1 MQRQETVIRPVPS
14 ELLPE
19 LRKVWAYSKKEFLIE
34 RSYTFSYLF
43 SILGICTTISTYF
56 FIDRLFGRQITSDLA
71 PFDTSYFAYVLVGNA
86 FFAYVGTAI
95 GGIAGGIG
103 SEQTR
108 GTLEVLLGTPTR
120 LWVLLLAVTIWNTL
134 FASIEVLLYFVV
146 GAVGF
151 DVSFSRINWSTL
163 ACFLG
168 LVIVVFNSMGLI
180 EAAWMLVFKRG
191 AIAAWAFN
199 GLSAL
204 LGGVFFPVTVLPG
217 WLQQI
222 AAWNP
227 LTHAIRGLQM
237 GIYQGTAITGLAYEA
252 GMLVLFCMVLVP
264 LAVLSWSWGLRHA
277 RAEGSLGLH

>member
-1 MQRQETVIRPVPS
+1 MQFRDTIIQAQPS
-14 ELLPE
+14 WLLAE

-34 RSYTFSYLF
+34 KSYTFAYLF
-43 SILGICTTISTYF
+43 SILSVCTTITTYF
-56 FIDRLFGRQITSDLA
+56 FIDRLFGRQITSELA
-71 PFDTSYFAYVLVGNA
+71 SFDTSYFAYVLVGNA

-120 LWVLLLAVTIWNTL
+120 LWVLLLAVTAWNTL
-134 FASIEVLLYFVV
+134 YASIEVVVYFLV

-151 DVSFSRINWSTL
+151 HVSFSRINWSTL
-163 ACFLG
+163 ACFLT
-168 LVIVVFNSMGLI
+168 LVIIVFNSMGLI
-180 EAAWMLVFKRG
+180 EGAWILVFRRG
-191 AIAAWAFN
+191 TVAAWAFN

-222 AAWNP
+222 AEWNP

-237 GIYQGTAITGLAYEA
+237 GIYQGAAVADLAHEV
-252 GMLVLFCMVLVP
+252 GMLGFFCVVLAP
-264 LAVLSWSWGLRHA
+264 LAVFSWLWGLRHA
-277 RAEGSLGLH
+277 RVEGSLCLH

>member
-1 MQRQETVIRPVPS
+1 MEGQGPVIQTMPS
-14 ELLPE
+14 ELSVE

-34 RSYTFSYLF
+34 KSYTFAYLF
-43 SILGICTTISTYF
+43 SILSVCTTITTYF
-56 FIDRLFGRQITSDLA
+56 FIDRLFGRQMTSELA
-71 PFDTSYFAYVLVGNA
+71 SFGTPYFAYVLVGNA

-120 LWVLLLAVTIWNTL
+120 LWVLLLDITIWNTL
-134 FASIEVLLYFVV
+134 YASIEVVLYFFV

-151 DVSFSRINWSTL
+151 DVNFSRINWSTL
-163 ACFLG
+163 ACFLA
-168 LVIVVFNSMGLI
+168 LVIIVFNSIGLI
-180 EAAWMLVFKRG
+180 EAAWTLVFKRG
-191 AIAAWAFN
+191 TVAAWAFN

-237 GIYQGTAITGLAYEA
+237 GIYQGTAIPDLAYEV
-252 GMLVLFCMVLVP
+252 GMLGFFCAVLVP
-264 LAVLSWSWGLRHA
+264 LAVFSWSWGLRHA
-277 RAEGSLGLH
+277 KEEGSLCLH

>member
-1 MQRQETVIRPVPS
+1 MQRQETVILAVPS
-14 ELLPE
+14 KLSTE

-34 RSYTFSYLF
+34 KSYKFAYLF
-43 SILGICTTISTYF
+43 SILSVCTTITTYF

-71 PFDTSYFAYVLVGNA
+71 TFDTSYFAYVLVGNA

-95 GGIAGGIG
+95 GGIATGIG

-134 FASIEVLLYFVV
+134 YASIEVVVYFFV

-151 DVSFSRINWSTL
+151 DVSFSRINWGTL
-163 ACFLG
+163 ACFLA
-168 LVIVVFNSMGLI
+168 LVIIVFNSIGLI
-180 EAAWMLVFKRG
+180 EAAWTLVFKRG
-191 AIAAWAFN
+191 TVAAWAFN

-204 LGGVFFPVTVLPG
+204 LGGVFFPITVFPG

-237 GIYQGTAITGLAYEA
+237 GIYQGTAISGLAYEA
-252 GMLVLFCMVLVP
+252 GMLVLFCVVLVP
-264 LAVLSWSWGLRHA
+264 LAVFSWSWGLRHA
-277 RAEGSLGLH
+277 RVEGSLCLH